1 MKVESHQRFFRPC
14 RWINQPFRRLRVL
27 VEGALEVAEAT
38 SEAEYRCA
46 RGGAVVGREV
56 GSGGVRHHF
65 HIDLVQ
71 RSGVNSVI

>member
-1 MKVESHQRFFRPC
+1 MESHQRFFRPC

-27 VEGALEVAEAT
+27 VEGALEVAEET

-56 GSGGVRHHF
+56 GSGGVRGQF

-71 RSGVNSVI
+71 RSGVNAVI

>member
-1 MKVESHQRFFRPC
+1 M
-14 RWINQPFRRLRVL
+14 
-27 VEGALEVAEAT
+27 AEAT

-56 GSGGVRHHF
+56 GSGGVRRHF

-71 RSGVNSVI
+71 RSGVNAVI